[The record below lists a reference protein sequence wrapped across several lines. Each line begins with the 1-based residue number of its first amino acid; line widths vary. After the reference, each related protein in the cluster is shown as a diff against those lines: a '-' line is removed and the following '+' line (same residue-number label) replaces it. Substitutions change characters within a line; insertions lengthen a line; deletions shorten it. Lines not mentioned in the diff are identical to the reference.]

1 MVPAACST
9 VLPALK
15 WRRGARWGVGGG
27 ACYAAIRAGTPLM
40 APATTTAWRV
50 GSAAVAGGPPTTP
63 TDALRYCPARRCE
76 GLAERRPASRLQA
89 RAHGP
94 LRACLSTDSARA
106 GTDLEV
112 PRRTRRVADGMD
124 GARTAAAGPGVAGR
138 ERRPPVSWCM
148 RNIADVIRYLIHNGP
163 FWPSVRDHA
172 GQVASRTERRILA
185 RWARQH
191 PSLSVI
197 RSQDRRVAC
206 RLGVPQ
212 EVWTCRYR
220 RQSLSFW
227 SGCLINGRVVTCSC
241 WSRSA
246 VLI

>member
-1 MVPAACST
+1 MQSSVEGLIRVLRPMVPAACST

-15 WRRGARWGVGGG
+15 GRRGVRWGVGGG

-50 GSAAVAGGPPTTP
+50 GSAATP

-124 GARTAAAGPGVAGR
+124 VREPLLPAPAWLAGSGGHPSAGACATSPTRSATSSITARSGLVFAIMLGKSRAVPNGGS
-138 ERRPPVSWCM
+138 EC
-148 RNIADVIRYLIHNGP
+148 VIRK
-163 FWPSVRDHA
+163 RADH
-172 GQVASRTERRILA
+172 ST
-185 RWARQH
+185 
-191 PSLSVI
+191 
-197 RSQDRRVAC
+197 
-206 RLGVPQ
+206 
-212 EVWTCRYR
+212 
-220 RQSLSFW
+220 
-227 SGCLINGRVVTCSC
+227 
-241 WSRSA
+241 
-246 VLI
+246 